1 MSLWEKGADAA
12 TNKPKNL
19 STNENS
25 QYKKQDVY
33 ATNSVCVQRAGT

>member
-1 MSLWEKGADAA
+1 MSIREKGEDAA

-25 QYKKQDVY
+25 QYKKQDVS
-33 ATNSVCVQRAGT
+33 ATN